1 MIASMTGYAIT
12 SKEILEGSLTLELR
26 SVNNR
31 YLDIQFRLPDE
42 FRSLESAMR
51 EMLGT
56 QLTRGKIDCRL
67 TFTPYVNLTLPQQL
81 NDQLLAKLV
90 KLNDMVKS
98 TLPEAKNLTVADIL
112 RWPGVLKSE
121 ILSTNELH
129 EPCIDLLK
137 NTLQELTA
145 ARIREGDKLKNM
157 LLNRLQKLRQLTTE
171 LSPRIPILLANFQEK
186 LIARLQ
192 EARIDA
198 NDERIR
204 QELILFASKI
214 DVDEELS
221 RLQTH
226 LDEVEHTLLKGGCA
240 GKRLDFLMQE
250 LNREANTLGS
260 KSVDVEVSKI
270 SVELKVLIEQMRE
283 QVQNIE

>member
-81 NDQLLAKLV
+81 NDQLLDKLM

-98 TLPEAKNLTVADIL
+98 TLPEAK
-112 RWPGVLKSE
+112 KSNCGRY
-121 ILSTNELH
+121 SSM
-129 EPCIDLLK
+129 
-137 NTLQELTA
+137 
-145 ARIREGDKLKNM
+145 ARGI
-157 LLNRLQKLRQLTTE
+157 
-171 LSPRIPILLANFQEK
+171 EK
-186 LIARLQ
+186 
-192 EARIDA
+192 
-198 NDERIR
+198 
-204 QELILFASKI
+204 
-214 DVDEELS
+214 
-221 RLQTH
+221 
-226 LDEVEHTLLKGGCA
+226 
-240 GKRLDFLMQE
+240 
-250 LNREANTLGS
+250 
-260 KSVDVEVSKI
+260 
-270 SVELKVLIEQMRE
+270 
-283 QVQNIE
+283 